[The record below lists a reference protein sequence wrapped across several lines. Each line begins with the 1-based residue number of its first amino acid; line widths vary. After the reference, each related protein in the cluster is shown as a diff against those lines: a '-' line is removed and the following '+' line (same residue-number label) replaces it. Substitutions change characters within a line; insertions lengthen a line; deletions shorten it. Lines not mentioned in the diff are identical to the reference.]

1 VSNRVVSRIVLA
13 SLLLIAAGSASF
25 ALANGDALTALRD
38 SALAP
43 SDSPSLLGPIDEH
56 GRIGWECK
64 PEKAAASSNATMG
77 ELPQAP
83 H

>member
-1 VSNRVVSRIVLA
+1 MSNRLVSRIVLA
-13 SLLLIAAGSASF
+13 SLLLVAAGSASF

-38 SALAP
+38 TALVP
-43 SDSPSLLGPIDEH
+43 SDAPSLLGPIDEH

-64 PEKAAASSNATMG
+64 PEKAAESSSATMG

>member
-1 VSNRVVSRIVLA
+1 VSNRLVSRIVLA
-13 SLLLIAAGSASF
+13 SLLLVAAGSASF

-38 SALAP
+38 TALAP
-43 SDSPSLLGPIDEH
+43 SDTPSLLGPIDEH

-64 PEKAAASSNATMG
+64 PEKAAASSSATMG